1 MHGGFDRGK
10 DVLVAS
16 MGERRRGGEGVGWEH
31 ERTEGR
37 ITVHGMGRG
46 VGWGRGLSRVVIGT
60 LYMGAMSTHSYPPLF
75 AVLQYHHAQH

>member
-1 MHGGFDRGK
+1 MGDLTGERTF
-10 DVLVAS
+10 LVAS

-46 VGWGRGLSRVVIGT
+46 VGGGE
-60 LYMGAMSTHSYPPLF
+60 A
-75 AVLQYHHAQH
+75 